1 VILKDMMGYFSEY
14 MSRHFSFEEFTIE
27 RKKWLKEITNIRKR
41 DILVYASDY
50 NKGSAPISIGYSD
63 LMPFRDQLSFIKTDD
78 IDVIL
83 ETPGGSAESVEDMID
98 SIRTKFTKLGVII
111 PGSAKSA
118 GTIFTMAGDEI
129 LMGTNSSLGPIDAQM
144 MMNGKYFSADAFLD
158 GLSKIKEEV
167 LTTGKLNPAYIPILQ
182 NISPGEIQRCENA
195 QNFSRTLV
203 TNWLKTYKFKYW
215 DFRATS
221 GQEVTDDYKQKR
233 AKEIADKLCK
243 HSDWLTHGRSIR
255 IADLEQMKLL
265 ITNYSKNPKLAEAI
279 DRYYTLLRMTFDM
292 TGIYKIFETID
303 SQIYQSVS
311 QAALPVIPVQKK
323 VKEEVSCAVT
333 NFMCPKCSNNF
344 NIQLNL
350 KPNFPVEKGAIAYP
364 RDDVFIC
371 PNCSTQTDLA
381 PIRFNLEAQTKLKVI
396 K

>member
-1 VILKDMMGYFSEY
+1 MGYFSEY
-14 MSRHFSFEEFTIE
+14 MNRHFTFEELTNE
-27 RKKWLKEITNIRKR
+27 RKKWLRKITELRGR
-41 DILVYASDY
+41 DVLVYASDY

-63 LMPFRDQLSFIKTDD
+63 LIPFRDQLSFIKTEN
-78 IDVIL
+78 IDVML
-83 ETPGGSAESVEDMID
+83 ETPGGSAESVEDMVD
-98 SIRTKFTKLGVII
+98 SIRTKFSKLGIII

-129 LMGTNSSLGPIDAQM
+129 LMGADSSLGPIDAQM

-158 GLSKIKEEV
+158 GLTKIKEEV
-167 LTTGKLNPAYIPILQ
+167 LSTGKLNPAYIPILQ

-215 DFRATS
+215 EIRNTS
-221 GQEVTDDYKQKR
+221 GEKVSEEYKETR

-255 IADLEQMKLL
+255 ISDLEQMKLL
-265 ITNYSKNPKLAEAI
+265 IIDYSKDVNLSEAI

-292 TGIYKIFETID
+292 TGIYKIFETAN

-311 QAALPVIPVQKK
+311 QAVPPTVPIQKK
-323 VKEEVSCAVT
+323 IKEELSSAIT
-333 NFMCPKCSNNF
+333 NFMCPKCGSNYK
-344 NIQLNL
+344 IQLNL
-350 KPNFPVEKGAIAYP
+350 KPNVTTEKGAMLYP
-364 RDDVFIC
+364 KNDIFVC
-371 PNCSTQTDLA
+371 PNCSTQTNLT
-381 PIRFNLEAQTKLKVI
+381 PIRLNLEAQTRLQVI

>member
-1 VILKDMMGYFSEY
+1 MGYFSEY
-14 MSRHFSFEEFTIE
+14 MNRHFTFEELTNE
-27 RKKWLKEITNIRKR
+27 RKKWLKKIAEIRGR
-41 DILVYASDY
+41 DVLVYASDY
-50 NKGSAPISIGYSD
+50 NKGNAPISIGYSD
-63 LMPFRDQLSFIKTDD
+63 LIPFRDQLTFIKTENID
-78 IDVIL
+78 IIL
-83 ETPGGSAESVEDMID
+83 ETPGGSAESVEDMVD
-98 SIRTKFTKLGVII
+98 SVRTKFSKLGIII

-129 LMGTNSSLGPIDAQM
+129 LMGADSSLGPIDAQM

-158 GLSKIKEEV
+158 GLAKIKEEV
-167 LTTGKLNPAYIPILQ
+167 LSTGKLNPAYIPILQ

-215 DFRATS
+215 EIRNTS
-221 GQEVTDDYKQKR
+221 GDKVSEEYKETR

-255 IADLEQMKLL
+255 ISDLERMKLL
-265 ITNYSKNPKLAEAI
+265 IVDYSKDANLSEAI

-292 TGIYKIFETID
+292 TGIYKIFETAN

-311 QAALPVIPVQKK
+311 QAVPPTVPIQKK
-323 VKEEVSCAVT
+323 IKEELSSAIT
-333 NFMCPKCSNNF
+333 NFMCPKCGNNYK
-344 NIQLNL
+344 IQLNL
-350 KPNFPVEKGAIAYP
+350 KPNVATERGAMLYP
-364 RDDVFIC
+364 TNDIFVC
-371 PNCSTQTDLA
+371 PNCSTQTNLT
-381 PIRFNLEAQTKLKVI
+381 PIRLNLEAQTRLKVI

>member
-1 VILKDMMGYFSEY
+1 
-14 MSRHFSFEEFTIE
+14 
-27 RKKWLKEITNIRKR
+27 
-41 DILVYASDY
+41 
-50 NKGSAPISIGYSD
+50 
-63 LMPFRDQLSFIKTDD
+63 
-78 IDVIL
+78 
-83 ETPGGSAESVEDMID
+83 
-98 SIRTKFTKLGVII
+98 
-111 PGSAKSA
+111 
-118 GTIFTMAGDEI
+118 
-129 LMGTNSSLGPIDAQM
+129 M

-158 GLSKIKEEV
+158 GLTKIKEEV

-215 DFRATS
+215 EIRSTS
-221 GQEVTDDYKQKR
+221 GQKVTDDYKQKR

-265 ITNYSKNPKLAEAI
+265 ITNYSKDSKLAEAI

-292 TGIYKIFETID
+292 TGIYKIFETTN

-311 QAALPVIPVQKK
+311 QAAPPTISIQKE
-323 VKEEVSCAVT
+323 VKEKEVEVVSCAFA
-333 NFMCPKCSNNF
+333 NFMCPKCGNIF

-350 KPNFPVEKGAIAYP
+350 RPNLPVEKGAIIYP
-364 RDDVFIC
+364 RNDIFVC
-371 PNCSTQTDLA
+371 PNCSTQTNLA
-381 PIRFNLEAQTKLKVI
+381 PIRLNLEAQTKLKVI

>member
-1 VILKDMMGYFSEY
+1 
-14 MSRHFSFEEFTIE
+14 MSRHFTFEELTNE
-27 RKKWLKEITNIRKR
+27 RKKWLKRITELRGR
-41 DILVYASDY
+41 DVLVYASDY
-50 NKGSAPISIGYSD
+50 NKGNAPISIGYSD
-63 LMPFRDQLSFIKTDD
+63 LIPFRDQLSFIKTEN

-83 ETPGGSAESVEDMID
+83 ETPGGSAESVEDMVD
-98 SIRTKFTKLGVII
+98 SIRTKFSKLGVII

-129 LMGTNSSLGPIDAQM
+129 LMGADSSLGPIDAQM

-158 GLSKIKEEV
+158 GLTKIKAEV
-167 LTTGKLNPAYIPILQ
+167 LSVGKLNPAYIPILQ

-215 DFRATS
+215 ERRNTS
-221 GQEVTDDYKQKR
+221 GEKVSEEYKEIR

-255 IADLEQMKLL
+255 ISDLERMKLL
-265 ITNYSKNPKLAEAI
+265 IIDYSKNTKLSEAI

-292 TGIYKIFETID
+292 TGIYKIFETAD

-311 QAALPVIPVQKK
+311 QVVPPSLPIQRKI
-323 VKEEVSCAVT
+323 EEEITSAST
-333 NFMCPKCSNNF
+333 NFICPKCGNNYK
-344 NIQLNL
+344 IQLNL
-350 KPNFPVEKGAIAYP
+350 KPNIATENGAIVYP
-364 RDDVFIC
+364 KDDIFVC
-371 PNCSTQTDLA
+371 PNCSTQTNLT
-381 PIRFNLEAQTKLKVI
+381 PIRLNLEAQTRLKVI